1 MLSRWS
7 ESSINSN
14 HWIQE
19 SFIRLYSQVI
29 RQAFWPIALTNVQ
42 NIAPLKQVW
51 SLGFLCTTAVLCDVF
66 VRFFYLIFWNVIK
79 LFARF
84 SKYWSHNHCI
94 WFVLWW
100 KHRKWKHAD
109 FRLSFTRWRCLFHQ
123 GTFLFLLC
131 SSNTSLE

>member
-1 MLSRWS
+1 MVRVFNKFKPLNTGVIYQTILPSDS
-7 ESSINSN
+7 A
-14 HWIQE
+14 
-19 SFIRLYSQVI
+19 SFLTHRFDKCPKYRASQ
-29 RQAFWPIALTNVQ
+29 TS
-42 NIAPLKQVW
+42 LKF
-51 SLGFLCTTAVLCDVF
+51 GFLVYNSSTLWRFF